1 VAPEEK
7 ILDLGAIETKVKKVK
22 LGENVYDLPELTVL
36 EAADLF
42 ALADR
47 AQQAETPEE
56 LTKAVTDFAAFMET
70 ILPEVDRAVWRK
82 LSPEQIGALIAHL
95 SPFQTNRAARR
106 AARRRNGRSPAAR

>member
-1 VAPEEK
+1 MAEEK
-7 ILDLGAIETKVKKVK
+7 VLDLGAIQSRVKKVK
-22 LGENVYDLPELTVL
+22 LGEEVYDLPELTVL

-56 LTKAVTDFAAFMET
+56 LTKAVVDFADFMTT
-70 ILPEVDRAVWRK
+70 ILPDVDRKVWRK

-106 AARRRNGRSPAAR
+106 RRARRNGRGPAAQ